1 MKIAIIVTL
10 IAALSCLIS
19 ADGYCGYRREKKDGK
34 NVDVRLECKETQ
46 VCCEHK
52 NEEISY
58 LGNCID
64 CGLFNACPTNFKLSG
79 FWGSDA
85 KCQAK
90 KNKPK
95 KLK

>member
-1 MKIAIIVTL
+1 MKFAIIVTM

-19 ADGYCGYRREKKDGK
+19 ADYHCGYRVEKKDGK
-34 NVDVRLECKETQ
+34 NVQVRFDCKETE
-46 VCCEHK
+46 VCCNHK
-52 NEEISY
+52 SEESSFMGKC
-58 LGNCID
+58 LE
-64 CGLFNACPTNFKLSG
+64 CGLFNGCPTSFKLSG